1 MKRHPWLNLML
12 LAAVLAAFVTPAR
25 ALALPNPPG
34 DGAPSTEQRLRTQLV
49 ELQARLAALPQ
60 PTPAPRA
67 GAVSAPAR
75 LVSPHALPIG
85 ASDAL
90 IDLDALRAAI
100 GSPAADK
107 VNAAAVADLSDPA
120 NPINRN
126 APYALIAGRSAVD
139 LGLVYSGGLVGPGTF
154 DAVRFC
160 PACWDTRYYS
170 RGTSN
175 AAAVSNALLM
185 ADSNINSTLGLL
197 TSLTNGNWNQYLGA
211 LPNAGGWNASFGA
224 YDPFYG
230 GAGNSY
236 TGSPAFIQSVVGYN
250 PSSPYNFTTQF
261 LMNMNSLSTPWTG
274 FNYGFGGWGVQR
286 SEAAPASLLDQVAPR
301 FTGLGAQQETLYFA
315 NEDLGRLRSESNA
328 ILIAM
333 MFADPWYL
341 YFDYELRTYLTSIYT
356 TRSSYLTVTALAAEI
371 AAWDDATVD
380 ESVLQERHAKRMN
393 LEAWYNYLEYEVLY
407 YLYVTP
413 GALEWVL
420 DVTQFLGDRLFAAWQ
435 SDDATQW
442 FADWQTRWLS
452 AYAAAPEFAAL
463 EAATAALAADFPAF
477 AEYMA
482 LNQQVRNLTLTFENE
497 PAVQN
502 FAANTEA
509 LFADQ
514 EAADQIDAEYS
525 AYLTRMRNAL
535 RSVSFDAG
543 LERYYDELNGLV
555 LADDLYQLLATVHYN
570 TILLVDDFQRQ
581 VHDAVYACLFYL
593 GNQCNPYTY
602 PDVLALYN
610 QTFGDLMRLAGDF
623 YEAYALFWWVFYGQ
637 DSYRTLEQTTLQELG
652 DLTTSIA
659 PELEDARSDFKAAVA
674 ALPQVAGLR
683 ADANN
688 LIATLRGR
696 GGAATVTTSAAA
708 ELDQALTR
716 MSELVAELSAPVANP
731 TPAPTPT
738 PTPTPAPTPTP
749 TPGAGQSL
757 FLPVAIR

>member
-1 MKRHPWLNLML
+1 MKRHPLLNLL
-12 LAAVLAAFVTPAR
+12 LLTALLTTFVAPERAR
-25 ALALPNPPG
+25 AVPDTPG
-34 DGAPSTEQRLRTQLV
+34 DAVPNIEDRLRRQLTD
-49 ELQARLAALPQ
+49 LQARLASLPQ
-60 PTPAPRA
+60 PTSRQ
-67 GAVSAPAR
+67 SATATTPIR
-75 LVSPHALPIG
+75 LVTPAALPIRS
-85 ASDAL
+85 SDAF
-90 IDLDALRAAI
+90 IHLDALRADI

-107 VNAAAVADLSDPA
+107 VNAAAVADLSDPS
-120 NPINRN
+120 NPIN
-126 APYALIAGRSAVD
+126 AYTPYALIAGRSAVD

-185 ADSNINSTLGLL
+185 ADSNINSTLGLV

-230 GAGNSY
+230 GAGNGY

-286 SEAAPASLLDQVAPR
+286 SEAAPASLIDQLAPR

-315 NEDLGRLRSESNA
+315 NEDLGNLRSESNT
-328 ILIAM
+328 ILIYL
-333 MFADPWYL
+333 MFTDPWYL
-341 YFDYELRTYLTSIYT
+341 YYDYELRAYLTSIYT
-356 TRSSYLTVTALAAEI
+356 TRSSYATVTALAAEI
-371 AAWDDATVD
+371 AAWDDGSVD
-380 ESVLQERHAKRMN
+380 DSVLQERHTKRMN
-393 LEAWYNYLEYEVLY
+393 LEAWYTYLEYEVLY

-413 GALEWVL
+413 GALNWVL
-420 DVTQFLGDRLFAAWQ
+420 DVTQFLGDRLFLAWQ
-435 SDDATQW
+435 RDDATQW

-452 AYAAAPEFAAL
+452 AYADAPEFAAL
-463 EAATAALAADFPAF
+463 ESAVAALDADFPAF

-514 EAADQIDAEYS
+514 AAADQIDAEYN

-555 LADDLYQLLATVHYN
+555 LADDLYQLLATVQYN

-602 PDVLALYN
+602 PDVAALYN
-610 QTFGDLMRLAGDF
+610 QTFVDLMELAGAF
-623 YEAYALFWWVFYGQ
+623 YEGHALFWWVFYGQ

-652 DLTTSIA
+652 ALTTSIA
-659 PELEDARSDFKAAVA
+659 PELGDARSDFKAAVA
-674 ALPQVAGLR
+674 ALPQVAELR
-683 ADANN
+683 ADASN
-688 LIATLRGR
+688 LVAALRGR
-696 GGAATVTTSAAA
+696 DGAASVTTSAAA
-708 ELDQALTR
+708 DELDQALTR
-716 MSELVAELSAPVANP
+716 MSELVVALTAPAAN
-731 TPAPTPT
+731 
-738 PTPTPAPTPTP
+738 PTPTPALTPDPTP